1 VGKVRIVVM
10 LASLVI
16 AASLVI
22 LAFSRD
28 LGMVTLA
35 AVVMGAGFGAY
46 TAVDLALISRVLP
59 RPEDRA
65 KDLGVVNIANALPQV
80 LAPVVAGLVV
90 TALRPAGYDVAY
102 QVLYL
107 AGAVLT
113 VFGAVLVM
121 KVRSVP

>member
-1 VGKVRIVVM
+1 VFVIG
-10 LASLVI
+10 ASLTI
-16 AASLVI
+16 ASALVI
-22 LAFSRD
+22 LAFARD
-28 LGMVTLA
+28 VGMVTVA

-80 LAPVVAGLVV
+80 LAPVVAGVV
-90 TALRPAGYDVAY
+90 IASLKSQGYDTAY

-107 AGAVLT
+107 AGAAVTVL
-113 VFGAVLVM
+113 GAVLVVNI
-121 KVRSVP
+121 KGVP